1 VVIVSENSQSEAIQ
15 SEDATSKSSFDPNY
29 RLDVM
34 PQSSRYV
41 INGFLGMI
49 LAFAGIFILFTSWSS
64 MGFWSVVFGL
74 LLIIGAVRVVSF
86 SFTLK

>member
-1 VVIVSENSQSEAIQ
+1 MPESNQSEPVRP
-15 SEDATSKSSFDPNY
+15 EFGVDKPSSDPHY
-29 RLDVM
+29 RPDVM

-49 LAFAGIFILFTSWSS
+49 LAFAGIAILVTGWAS
-64 MGFWSVVFGL
+64 MGLWSVVFGL
-74 LLIIGAVRVVSF
+74 LLIVGAVKVVSF